1 MLLAKNLDS
10 AKNNSLKSHR
20 IKKKYFQQVLKNPN
34 IFFQIFSDAQSNQN
48 QQIPPRRPQRPQRPQ
63 RPGFRLRNPN
73 PRRPNRRPF
82 RNNYN
87 YRYYPKRNPIRNPII
102 QEANGL
108 SEWLNI
114 KCLFFCALSHADY
127 DTSES
132 FT

>member
-1 MLLAKNLDS
+1 M
-10 AKNNSLKSHR
+10 
-20 IKKKYFQQVLKNPN
+20 LKNPN

-48 QQIPPRRPQRPQRPQ
+48 QQIPPQRPRRPQRPQRPSRNPFFQ
-63 RPGFRLRNPN
+63 FRNPN
-73 PRRPNRRPF
+73 PRRPNRRPS

-87 YRYYPKRNPIRNPII
+87 YRYYQKRNPIRNPII